1 MFSNF
6 TLACIM
12 IPAFISIFRIVA
24 IFKFYH
30 APLDI
35 AYHFQY
41 TTIPHILTSLGHGPK
56 PAPKNYSPYTPD
68 EVIVPEWDY
77 TPLMTLDPPISLCY
91 ASEWHRYP
99 GSYMIP
105 EGIDVRWV
113 KTDFDGMMPRRWES
127 SAVSN
132 TTGVWPRP
140 ETRVVRDGR
149 FNGMNKASVEPGTF
163 VSLIHYPM
171 TLANEQ
177 VPVEQCNYLVSLN
190 LPSQPHTDIEQDYI
204 HDPSFEKEYCT
215 TFLDGAS
222 SKWWARLVWIP
233 WLPQGLLDRGRVYGE
248 YCLLKRK

>member
-6 TLACIM
+6 TLACVM

-99 GSYMIP
+99 SSFMIP

-163 VSLIHYPM
+163 VSLIPITHWFQLMRRYQSNS
-171 TLANEQ
+171 A
-177 VPVEQCNYLVSLN
+177 
-190 LPSQPHTDIEQDYI
+190 
-204 HDPSFEKEYCT
+204 T
-215 TFLDGAS
+215 T
-222 SKWWARLVWIP
+222 
-233 WLPQGLLDRGRVYGE
+233 
-248 YCLLKRK
+248 